1 MCGICGFTGELLNRD
16 RVLKDMA
23 DKIIHRGPDSCGYF
37 SNPEISMGFRRLSI
51 IDLEAGDQPIFNED
65 KTLVLTFNGEIY
77 NYKELREELQR
88 KGHIFATHTD
98 SEVLIHG
105 FEEWREG
112 LLNRL
117 RGMFG
122 FAIWNTVD
130 KSLFIAR
137 DFFGIKPMHYTKVGD
152 HLVYGSEIKSILQFP
167 GFEKKFNYD
176 TLNNYLSFQ
185 YAVPPQTFFENLY
198 CLLPGHY
205 LWYKNGKITTTRYW
219 EAMFEPQNDMTEA
232 QAVDK
237 IEKVFANSVDT
248 HKISDV
254 EVGCFL
260 SSGVDSSYVSTYFPG
275 QKAFTVGFD
284 FGEKYN
290 EIDFAKRTAD
300 MLGIDNFRAQVL
312 PEDKATIIEEL
323 NGEKIDIFE
332 WSDNISELIANALS
346 PSVGVA
352 VIPNENVKDGLIV
365 VVPDNQLS
373 LAIGKRGK
381 NARLAL
387 KLTNHKINIKSES
400 EMQELGIDYMAISAK
415 MQEEYE
421 EKKAKERAYKQQ
433 QKIEELKSNE
443 ADIENIDVADFT
455 YEDEE
460 VDAVEEHSQDTL
472 FEKENTVEEKEV
484 DEMEELARIAK
495 QNRKEKTAADVKE
508 YTSKFESM
516 ADASNK
522 QEEPQVSK
530 PKKEKVEEEKKPVE
544 VKKFNYE
551 DMKPIYSDEELA
563 EVEEQEYEDE
573 NAWDDDV
580 DYEEYDE
587 YYDD

>member
-1 MCGICGFTGELLNRD
+1 M
-16 RVLKDMA
+16 
-23 DKIIHRGPDSCGYF
+23 
-37 SNPEISMGFRRLSI
+37 
-51 IDLEAGDQPIFNED
+51 
-65 KTLVLTFNGEIY
+65 
-77 NYKELREELQR
+77 
-88 KGHIFATHTD
+88 
-98 SEVLIHG
+98 
-105 FEEWREG
+105 
-112 LLNRL
+112 
-117 RGMFG
+117 
-122 FAIWNTVD
+122 
-130 KSLFIAR
+130 
-137 DFFGIKPMHYTKVGD
+137 
-152 HLVYGSEIKSILQFP
+152 
-167 GFEKKFNYD
+167 
-176 TLNNYLSFQ
+176 
-185 YAVPPQTFFENLY
+185 
-198 CLLPGHY
+198 
-205 LWYKNGKITTTRYW
+205 
-219 EAMFEPQNDMTEA
+219 
-232 QAVDK
+232 
-237 IEKVFANSVDT
+237 
-248 HKISDV
+248 
-254 EVGCFL
+254 
-260 SSGVDSSYVSTYFPG
+260 
-275 QKAFTVGFD
+275 
-284 FGEKYN
+284 
-290 EIDFAKRTAD
+290 
-300 MLGIDNFRAQVL
+300 
-312 PEDKATIIEEL
+312 

-381 NARLAL
+381 NARLAV
-387 KLTNHKINIKSES
+387 KLTNHKIDIKSES

-443 ADIENIDVADFT
+443 TEIENIDVADFT

-460 VDAVEEHSQDTL
+460 VDVDEEHSQDTL

-508 YTSKFESM
+508 YTSKFESL

-530 PKKEKVEEEKKPVE
+530 PKKEKIEEEKKPVE

-551 DMKPIYSDEELA
+551 DMKPIYSEEELA
-563 EVEEQEYEDE
+563 EIEEQEYEDE